1 MDEFLKNLDAMS
13 IEELEHVISSA
24 QMLIQK
30 KQQEAIRLAEL
41 EKQRQEQ
48 ERLEA
53 ERKKQEE
60 IAALQRRLKELQGNT
75 QSDNQPK
82 VQEDTTHERLS
93 RVFSRIHL
101 RHLQL
106 RSHNKRKP
114 LWHRVRDIV

>member
-1 MDEFLKNLDAMS
+1 MS

-75 QSDNQPK
+75 QSDY
-82 VQEDTTHERLS
+82 HA
-93 RVFSRIHL
+93 
-101 RHLQL
+101 
-106 RSHNKRKP
+106 
-114 LWHRVRDIV
+114 